1 MDIVP
6 AQQGP
11 RPLRVA
17 LLFVGRGCVASVPL
31 GLLRLD
37 PTHLHPGFQLVG
49 GQVVEMVGSVAQSLF
64 LREFRSFSFWWPR
77 LGTRCSVPPRT
88 D

>member
-1 MDIVP
+1 MDTFP
-6 AQQGP
+6 ARQGFL
-11 RPLRVA
+11 PLRVA
-17 LLFVGRGCVASVPL
+17 LLFVGQRLVVSAPL

-37 PTHLHPGFQLVG
+37 PSFLHVGFRLVG
-49 GQVVEMVGSVAQSLF
+49 GQVVETIGSAAQSLF
-64 LREFRSFSFWWPR
+64 LRGFHSFSFWWPR